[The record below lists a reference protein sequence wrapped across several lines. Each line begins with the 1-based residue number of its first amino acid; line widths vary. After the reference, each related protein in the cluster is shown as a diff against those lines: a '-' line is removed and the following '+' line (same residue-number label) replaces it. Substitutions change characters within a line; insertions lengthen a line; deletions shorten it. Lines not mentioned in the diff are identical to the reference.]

1 MYIQKRTYSYYFRL
15 QVPRSLRPS
24 YGKAEICFSLN
35 TLDRAEARLK
45 ALEYSHQ
52 YLLEFEQRK
61 ALPISQTVNPT
72 TTQSNVSA
80 IGASYS

>member
-15 QVPRSLRPS
+15 QIPRSLRPS

-35 TLDRAEARLK
+35 TLDRTEARLK
-45 ALEYSHQ
+45 ALEYTHQ

-61 ALPISQTVNPT
+61 ALPKQVVPT
-72 TTQSNVSA
+72 CLFFNC
-80 IGASYS
+80 